1 METIL
6 SETATEF
13 RDELRAWFTANLP
26 EGWLD
31 GACADLDDPTGLT
44 SFRRSWQKR
53 IYDAG
58 LAAIAWPKEYGGRD
72 ADLTMQIVFEEERR
86 RFRAPGEL
94 NVFGTRMAGPMLIEH
109 GNEQQRARYLRPLLS
124 GEHIWAEGFSEPGA
138 GSDLAGLRTS
148 AREQS
153 DGSFRVNG
161 QKIWTSRAGDADY
174 ILLLART
181 NRDAPKHRGL
191 SAFIVD
197 AKSPGITMRPIRQI
211 TGEEDFYEVFYDDVV
226 VPAEN
231 MVGERDHGWDIAVK
245 TLLHERLAVSWIFE
259 LENLLEVIQEQLTQ
273 NPHLRR
279 HTDYKIVDLYSR
291 IYATKLF
298 YLRSVDQQARGG
310 EPSNGG
316 ALVKLLT
323 SELAK
328 ELARFGMSRNILD
341 ELDTDIGR
349 SRPNIPNSWTFEY
362 LDAFRQTIAG
372 GTSEIMRN
380 IVGERSLGLPRS

>member
-13 RDELRAWFTANLP
+13 REELRTWFTANLP
-26 EGWLD
+26 DGWLD
-31 GACADLDDPTGLT
+31 GGCPDLDDPTRLA
-44 SFRRSWQKR
+44 SFRRSWQKQLF
-53 IYDAG
+53 DAG
-58 LAAIAWPKEYGGRD
+58 LAAIAWPNEYGGRD
-72 ADLTMQIVFEEERR
+72 ADLTMQIVYEEERR

-109 GNEQQRARYLRPLLS
+109 GNVQQRERYLRPLLA
-124 GEHIWAEGFSEPGA
+124 GEHIWAEGFSEPNA

-148 AREQS
+148 AREQP
-153 DGSFRVNG
+153 DGSFVVNG

-181 NRDAPKHRGL
+181 NRDSPKHRGL

-197 AKSPGITMRPIRQI
+197 AMSPGIDMRPIHQI

-231 MVGERDHGWDIAVK
+231 MVGGRDHGWDIAVK

-259 LENLLEVIQEQLTQ
+259 LENLLEVLQEQMARH
-273 NPHLRR
+273 PEMRK

-298 YLRSVDQQARGG
+298 YLRAVDQQAREGR
-310 EPSNGG
+310 PSNGG

-328 ELARFGMSRNILD
+328 ELARLGMSRNILA
-341 ELDTDIGR
+341 ELDMDIGR
-349 SRPNIPNSWTFEY
+349 ARPNIPNTWTFEY

>member
-72 ADLTMQIVFEEERR
+72 ADLTMEIVFEEERR

-259 LENLLEVIQEQLTQ
+259 LENLLEVIQEQLTR

-298 YLRSVDQQARGG
+298 YLRSVDQQAREG